1 MSREKRPSRP
11 VPPISVRLQELFSRL
26 ERHPPF
32 ASFAEA
38 YAGLVTILDA
48 VEDELTG
55 ILNDPPSWE
64 TDGRLY
70 PPQQDHW
77 FSVPGWPGVTRMRTR
92 AHNVFVAENGA
103 MEIQEAKTGVVF
115 LSKPGADGKEAW
127 DDE

>member
-1 MSREKRPSRP
+1 MSREKRPYRP
-11 VPPISVRLQELFSRL
+11 VPPLPVRLRELFSRL

-32 ASFAEA
+32 TSFAEA
-38 YAGLVTILDA
+38 YAGLVSILDA

-55 ILNDPPSWE
+55 IPNDPPSWQ

-70 PPQQDHW
+70 PPQRDHW
-77 FSVPGWPGVTRMRTR
+77 FSVPDWPGVTRMRTR

-103 MEIQEAKTGVVF
+103 MKIEDARTGAVI
-115 LSKPGADGKEAW
+115 LSKPGADGKEVW

>member
-1 MSREKRPSRP
+1 MSREKRPQRP
-11 VPPISVRLQELFSRL
+11 VPPISVRLQEFFSRL

-38 YAGLVTILDA
+38 HAGLVLILEA

-55 ILNDPPSWE
+55 IPNHPPSWK

-70 PPQQDHW
+70 PPQRDNW
-77 FSVPGWPGVTRMRTR
+77 FSVSGWPGVTRMRTR

-103 MEIQEAKTGVVF
+103 MEIQEANTGILV
-115 LSKPGADGKEAW
+115 LSKPGADGKEVW
-127 DDE
+127 DNE